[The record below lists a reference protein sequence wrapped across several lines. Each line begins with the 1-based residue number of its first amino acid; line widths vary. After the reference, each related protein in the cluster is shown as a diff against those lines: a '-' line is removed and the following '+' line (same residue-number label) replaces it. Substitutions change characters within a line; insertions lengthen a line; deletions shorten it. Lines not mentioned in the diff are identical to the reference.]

1 MERSP
6 ELEAV
11 ARRWVSH
18 FAAGDVEAVLATL
31 SGDEKDG
38 LLWVGTD
45 PTEEWR
51 GRVVIDRV
59 IRAQFEE
66 MGGSF
71 PFRLVDVIGWSEGTV
86 GWTYNTMVLE
96 IEPEPVLLRF
106 TAVYHLE
113 LGSWKMVHAITAIPT
128 GNAEALGV
136 ELTTSVD
143 LIAQAVEVER
153 PDLSSV
159 TTPEGTVTLLFTD
172 IEGSTERNAVLGDRE
187 WMMVLRRH
195 HDLIRQQT
203 VANGG
208 FEVKSMGDGF
218 MLAFSSAR
226 RALQCALDIQRVID
240 KEPDLDV
247 RVRAGLHAGE
257 AVRVGDDFYGG
268 VVNMAARVAGQASGG
283 EVLASSLVKGLV
295 ETSGEFT
302 FADPR
307 EAELKGFPGTHTLH
321 PVLL

>member
-11 ARRWVSH
+11 TRRWSEH
-18 FAAGDVEAVLATL
+18 FATGDVDSLVALISEEDDV
-31 SGDEKDG
+31 
-38 LLWVGTD
+38 LWVGTD
-45 PTEEWR
+45 PNEEWR
-51 GRVVIDRV
+51 GRAFIAEIARRQSAEIGD
-59 IRAQFEE
+59 AFE
-66 MGGSF
+66 F
-71 PFRLVDVIGWSEGTV
+71 DLVEATGWSEGTV
-86 GWTYNTMVLE
+86 GWVYAKVLLQMGHG
-96 IEPEPVLLRF
+96 PVPLRF
-106 TAVYHLE
+106 TIVFHLE
-113 LGSWKMVHAITAIPT
+113 HGIWKIVHILAAIPAS
-128 GNAEALGV
+128 NEEAIGL
-136 ELTTSVD
+136 ELTTSVE
-143 LIAQAVEVER
+143 LVAQAVEVER

-187 WMMVLRRH
+187 WMLVLRHH
-195 HDLIRQQT
+195 HDLIREKT

-226 RALQCALDIQRVID
+226 KALQCAMDIQRAIE
-240 KEPDLDV
+240 KEPELDV

-268 VVNMAARVAGQASGG
+268 VVNMAARVAGQAEGG

-295 ETSGEFT
+295 ESSGEFA
-302 FADPR
+302 FAEPR
-307 EAELKGFPGTHTLH
+307 EAELKGFPGSHKLH